1 LFSSIG
7 DKISKVKNSW
17 SSGILN
23 VFKSARIDENFWEEL
38 EETLISGDVSLE
50 LTDDLIEELK
60 DQASRKNIK
69 ESSELLKIF
78 SDLLV
83 EKIQQVNGMGEELT
97 SQEKPYVIILTG
109 VNGSGKTTSA
119 GKLAL
124 KYLEAGKRV
133 IFAAADTYRA
143 AAIEQLKIWGER
155 TGVRVIA
162 QKHGSDPASVVF
174 DAISAAKASDA
185 DVVIAD
191 TAGRLHS
198 RRNLME
204 ELSKIYRIAK
214 KEAGES
220 NVGVLLVL
228 DAVMGQ
234 NGLRQVEEFNRILP
248 LDGII
253 LAKYDTTAKGGI
265 ILTVAEKLRV
275 PVRYLGLGE
284 QPQDLSG
291 FNPESF
297 IEALLEKR
305 AN

>member
-1 LFSSIG
+1 
-7 DKISKVKNSW
+7 
-17 SSGILN
+17 
-23 VFKSARIDENFWEEL
+23 
-38 EETLISGDVSLE
+38 
-50 LTDDLIEELK
+50 
-60 DQASRKNIK
+60 
-69 ESSELLKIF
+69 
-78 SDLLV
+78 
-83 EKIQQVNGMGEELT
+83 
-97 SQEKPYVIILTG
+97 
-109 VNGSGKTTSA
+109 
-119 GKLAL
+119 
-124 KYLEAGKRV
+124 
-133 IFAAADTYRA
+133 
-143 AAIEQLKIWGER
+143 
-155 TGVRVIA
+155 
-162 QKHGSDPASVVF
+162 VVF

-198 RRNLME
+198 RHNLME
-204 ELSKIYRIAK
+204 ELFKIYRIAK
-214 KEAGES
+214 KEAGEG